1 MNKISKDDAVE
12 ITDSTDWLETP
23 LRSLAGVDSALRC
36 QVCKDF
42 YTTPMITSCS
52 HTFCSLCIRRCLNN
66 DGKCP
71 ACRTQDQE
79 LKLRFNGAMQDL
91 VEAFTKAR
99 PEVLEHA
106 KKPLVVP
113 ENSLSKRG
121 REEAELDEEETP
133 RKRTRSTGTRK
144 SSRKSQPTPSQ
155 VIQDSDEDDEDFVPE
170 DGYATCPV
178 CSKQVKIDNINSHL
192 DRMCADEPRI
202 TNSKPMGRISKQGS
216 AQNPLTISDTPK
228 RPERLAQINF
238 SMMKEAALRKKLG
251 EMGISVAGNKPLM
264 ERRYTEW
271 ITLWNA
277 NCDARKPKT
286 KGELKR
292 ELEIWERHQGGRA
305 QSSTYGQSSVPQVK
319 DKDFDGKAYSN
330 THDDSFRKLIANA
343 RKKPA
348 VKPPTPEAS
357 SSGNQTPVVPES
369 PRAPRADVQMK
380 EDGDG
385 ANGDISPI
393 KQSGSQWRFFEE
405 SSQAVNSSP
414 KPSSQFANNLTILD
428 KDSGVASD
436 MPAIRTVQP

>member
-1 MNKISKDDAVE
+1 MKPIPKDDAFD

-106 KKPLVVP
+106 RRPV
-113 ENSLSKRG
+113 ESTLSKRD
-121 REEAELDEEETP
+121 REEAELDEDEMP
-133 RKRTRSTGTRK
+133 RKRTRSAGTRT
-144 SSRKSQPTPSQ
+144 SSRRSQPTPSQ
-155 VIQDSDEDDEDFVPE
+155 IIQDTDEEDEDFVPE
-170 DGYATCPV
+170 DGYVICPV
-178 CSKQVKIDNINSHL
+178 CSKQVKETNINSHL
-192 DRMCADEPRI
+192 DRNCAEEPRV
-202 TNSKPMGRISKQGS
+202 TKFKTMGRISKQGS
-216 AQNPLTISDTPK
+216 AQNLLPITDVPK

-238 SMMKEAALRKKLG
+238 SMLKENALRKKLG
-251 EMGISVAGNKPLM
+251 DMGISVAGNKPLM

-277 NCDARKPKT
+277 NCDARRPRTKT
-286 KGELKR
+286 ELKR
-292 ELEIWERHQGGRA
+292 ELETWERTQGGRA
-305 QSSTYGQSSVPQVK
+305 QTSNYGQNLGSQVR

-348 VKPPTPEAS
+348 VKSPAPEGS
-357 SSGNQTPVVPES
+357 SSGVQMPVVPES
-369 PRAPRADVQMK
+369 PGASRTDVDMSG
-380 EDGDG
+380 EEDG
-385 ANGDISPI
+385 ANGEISPV
-393 KQSGSQWRFFEE
+393 KQSASQGGFFQDRDQDAD
-405 SSQAVNSSP
+405 SLP
-414 KPSSQFANNLTILD
+414 KPSPHFADSLTILD
-428 KDSGVASD
+428 KSSNIAQDFPD
-436 MPAIRTVQP
+436 IRTIQS

>member
-1 MNKISKDDAVE
+1 MNKISKDDAFE

-23 LRSLAGVDSALRC
+23 LRALAGVDSALRC

-106 KKPLVVP
+106 RRPIDVP
-113 ENSLSKRG
+113 GSPSSKRN
-121 REEAELDEEETP
+121 REQAELDHEDAP
-133 RKRTRSTGTRK
+133 RKRTRSAGTRT
-144 SSRKSQPTPSQ
+144 SSRRAQPTPSQ
-155 VIQDSDEDDEDFVPE
+155 VIQDSDDDDEDFVPE
-170 DGYATCPV
+170 DGYVICPV
-178 CSKQVKIDNINSHL
+178 CSKQVKEASINSHL
-192 DRMCADEPRI
+192 DRDCADEPRI
-202 TNSKPMGRISKQGS
+202 TTSKPMGRISRQGS
-216 AQNPLTISDTPK
+216 AQNPMTISDAPK

-251 EMGISVAGNKPLM
+251 EMGISAAGNKPLM

-277 NCDARKPKT
+277 NCDARKPRT

-292 ELEIWERHQGGRA
+292 ELEFWERTQGGRA
-305 QSSTYGQSSVPQVK
+305 QTSAYGQSSGIQVK
-319 DKDFDGKAYSN
+319 DKDFDGKAYSS

-343 RKKPA
+343 RKKPT
-348 VKPPTPEAS
+348 VKTSTPEAS
-357 SSGNQTPVVPES
+357 T
-369 PRAPRADVQMK
+369 
-380 EDGDG
+380 
-385 ANGDISPI
+385 
-393 KQSGSQWRFFEE
+393 SGSQTPMVPAGASKEDVEMKESGVGPKDQMPPVGQSGPQRRSLEE
-405 SSQAVNSSP
+405 SSQTVKSP
-414 KPSSQFANNLTILD
+414 FKPSSQFANSLTVLD
-428 KDSGVASD
+428 KDSGITPD
-436 MPAIRTVQP
+436 PPAVRTVQP